1 MIFSKDGF
9 AGFGTT
15 NNAVSLTEEFVPK
28 SASEWLVTI
37 NDSMATLTGS
47 NVGRAGTGQI
57 RFTMFDELAYYDQ
70 PARTTTWSD
79 YDCGETVMNVDRFD
93 LHEALHAE
101 QYSDECCD
109 AEDCSEY
116 SAVQE
121 RMDRIVS
128 SLEDMEGII
137 HALREDLNNERSM
150 RYMAE
155 YTARTLETKVASLEA
170 RLNLV
175 EHDGQAIRFR
185 ATELQQR
192 TSSISS
198 RVTTLEQL
206 ESLAAPTK
214 QSSFVTGVVHRQEV
228 TFEDS
233 MPKEE
238 IVSGGGAS
246 YWEVN
251 SGESV
256 IRGVSRTIGAQPPM
270 YFNSD
275 PTPDSRI
282 SFDSGTGNYYITVGG
297 FKS

>member
-15 NNAVSLTEEFVPK
+15 NLVSPTEDFTPK

-47 NVGRAGTGQI
+47 NIGRADGRI
-57 RFTMFDELAYYDQ
+57 RFTTFDEFAYCDR

-79 YDCGETVMNVDRFD
+79 YECGEAAMKVDRND
-93 LHEALHAE
+93 LHEALHDE
-101 QYSDECCD
+101 QYGDECCE
-109 AEDCSEY
+109 AEYCSEY

-121 RMDRIVS
+121 RMDRITA
-128 SLEDMEGII
+128 SLEDMNETIRT
-137 HALREDLNNERSM
+137 LREDLNTERNM

-155 YTARTLETKVASLEA
+155 YTSRNLEAKVTGLEA
-170 RLNLV
+170 RLNSV
-175 EHDGQAIRFR
+175 DHEGQITRSH
-185 ATELQQR
+185 ATGLQQR
-192 TSSISS
+192 VFAISS

-206 ESLAAPTK
+206 DSLATPTK
-214 QSSFVTGVVHRQEV
+214 QPSFATGTIVISRPQV

-246 YWEVN
+246 YWE
-251 SGESV
+251 
-256 IRGVSRTIGAQPPM
+256 PPM
-270 YFNSD
+270 YSALARQQAQGIN
-275 PTPDSRI
+275 
-282 SFDSGTGNYYITVGG
+282 FDSGTGNYYITVGG